1 MCAVRGLE
9 LYYVVS
15 RVSLR
20 IAAAKVPL
28 FVPGWNQNPLL
39 GTTTRID
46 STISDTACAPPL
58 FDSGPA
64 RLRNHRVPGGGRV
77 RGDTETVAHG
87 ERRL

>member
-39 GTTTRID
+39 LLESTPPSRTPHARPHSLIQDPLGCETTVCR
-46 STISDTACAPPL
+46 A
-58 FDSGPA
+58 
-64 RLRNHRVPGGGRV
+64 V
-77 RGDTETVAHG
+77 VAFG
-87 ERRL
+87 VG

>member
-1 MCAVRGLE
+1 MCAVCGLAR
-9 LYYVVS
+9 

-39 GTTTRID
+39 LRTRID
-46 STISDTACAPPL
+46 STISDTACAAPPL